1 MIDKK
6 TKDVFIMFNA
16 ELNSVKQEL
25 SLKPEL
31 QSSQHPKYAGQ
42 ALWARHLK
50 NRIHRNMMVI

>member
-1 MIDKK
+1 MK